1 MAQTLEAKVTKKTKK
16 SIQIEISRAN
26 FEAFCDAIGLYRKE
40 FLDTLEASER
50 DHRAG
55 RVTKRQS
62 LRDLIE

>member
-1 MAQTLEAKVTKKTKK
+1 MAPTLEAKVTKKTKT

-40 FLDTLEASER
+40 FLDALETSER

-55 RVTKRQS
+55 RVTQRRS
-62 LRDLIE
+62 LCELID